1 MCEEEQREGRADMN
15 KILIVIKREYFTR
28 VRSKAF
34 IIGTVLSPLFLVGLM
49 VLPSLLAMK
58 SGGERH
64 IQVLDQSGDA
74 QLFNG
79 IRSRLDSTADSLG
92 SKRQFGSTKFRLER
106 VVVPADKNAEDVAK
120 EYSGMAS
127 KDSSEGILI
136 LPKNILNGD
145 EPPEY
150 YAKNPGDI
158 VVSNVE
164 RAINDEVRERRLSM
178 AGMDKN
184 KIEEYTRNI
193 DLKKLTP
200 SGVEEKGVPRFVI
213 GMVMLFFIYMTTLF
227 YGIFMMR
234 GVIEEKQSRIVE
246 VVISSIKPFQL
257 MMGKLIGIG
266 LVGLTQYTIWVL
278 CAVGLAKFGLSM
290 FANQG
295 FQLPEFPAIWLV
307 YFVVFFI
314 LGYFLFATLYAM
326 VGAMVSTEED
336 AQQAQLPVTM
346 IIVIPMLLFGMVM
359 ANPDSTLSTTLSMI
373 PFFAPTLMMMRIAMV
388 NPPVWQVL
396 GSMILMVLT
405 IIAAVW
411 IVGRIYRVGI
421 LMYGKRPSIAELGKW
436 IRYN

>member
-1 MCEEEQREGRADMN
+1 MN

-34 IIGTVLSPLFLVGLM
+34 IIGTILSPLFLVGLM

-64 IQVLDQSGDA
+64 ITVLDQSGDA
-74 QLFNG
+74 QLYDG
-79 IRSRLDSTADSLG
+79 IKQRLEHTDPASDDKKG
-92 SKRQFGSTKFRLER
+92 FGNTRFTLER
-106 VVVPADKNAEDVAK
+106 VVVAPDQPIDDLAKNYNAEVNKNSDHAYLILRK
-120 EYSGMAS
+120 
-127 KDSSEGILI
+127 GIL
-136 LPKNILNGD
+136 D
-145 EPPEY
+145 ETADVKPEY
-150 YAKNPGDI
+150 YAKNPGD
-158 VVSNVE
+158 VVVGNVQ
-164 RAINDEVRERRLSM
+164 RAINDEIRERRLAQAKLSKEQIERYNKEVNLIK
-178 AGMDKN
+178 KN
-184 KIEEYTRNI
+184 
-193 DLKKLTP
+193 P
-200 SGVEEKGVPRFVI
+200 SGVEEKGIPRFVI

-266 LVGLTQYTIWVL
+266 LVGLTQYSIWVL
-278 CAVGLAKFGLSM
+278 SAVGLAKFGLSM
-290 FANQG
+290 FASQG

-336 AQQAQLPVTM
+336 AQQAQMPVTM
-346 IIVIPMLLFGMVM
+346 LIVVPMLLFGMVM
-359 ANPDSTLSTTLSMI
+359 ANPDSPLSTTLSMI

-388 NPPVWQVL
+388 NPPVWQVV
-396 GSMILMVLT
+396 GSMVLMLLT

-411 IVGRIYRVGI
+411 VVGRIYRVGI

-436 IRYN
+436 IRYS

>member
-1 MCEEEQREGRADMN
+1 MN
-15 KILIVIKREYFTR
+15 KILVVIKREYFTR

-34 IIGTVLSPLFLVGLM
+34 IIGTILSPLFLVGLM

-58 SGGERH
+58 SGGGRH
-64 IQVLDQSGDA
+64 IVVLDQSGDS
-74 QLFNG
+74 QLYEG
-79 IRSRLDSTADSLG
+79 LRGRLDSSADTPG
-92 SKRQFGSTKFRLER
+92 SKRQFGNTIFRLER
-106 VVVPADKNAEDVAK
+106 IVVPADRDVK
-120 EYSGMAS
+120 EVAANYNQQVS
-127 KDSSEGILI
+127 KDSNEAYLI
-136 LPKNILNGD
+136 LPKDILTTT
-145 EPPEY
+145 EPEY

-158 VVSNVE
+158 AVSNVE
-164 RAINDEVRERRLSM
+164 RAISDEVKDRRLSL
-178 AGMDKN
+178 AGVDKN
-184 KIEEYTRNI
+184 KIEEYSRNV
-193 DLKKLTP
+193 DLKRLTP
-200 SGVEEKGVPRFVI
+200 SGVEEKGVPRMVI

-278 CAVGLAKFGLSM
+278 CAVGLAKVGLSM

-295 FQLPEFPAIWLV
+295 FSLPEFPAIWFV
-307 YFVVFFI
+307 YFILYFV

-346 IIVIPMLLFGMVM
+346 LIVLPMLLFGMVM
-359 ANPDSTLSTTLSMI
+359 ANPDSPVSTTLSMI

-388 NPPVWQVL
+388 NPPVWQVI
-396 GSMILMVLT
+396 GSMLLMVIT
-405 IIAAVW
+405 IIGAVW
-411 IVGRIYRVGI
+411 VVGRIYRVGI

-436 IRYN
+436 LRYN